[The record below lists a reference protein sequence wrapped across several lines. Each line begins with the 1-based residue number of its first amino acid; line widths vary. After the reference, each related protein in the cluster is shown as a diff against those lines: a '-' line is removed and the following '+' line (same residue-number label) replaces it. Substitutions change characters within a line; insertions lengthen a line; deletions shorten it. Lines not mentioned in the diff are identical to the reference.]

1 MAKAPEKFHACEFQ
15 TPATSAA
22 VQLFR
27 SNARSFAAEGTE
39 EPRIQVGVLLRGMVR
54 TETAGGLLVSDAREA
69 PRVWIMPAHTTYAV
83 TAIPGH
89 APENLGASM
98 DARVFSHYLEEAAG
112 ARLSLPETPLVL
124 ADPVAALGLQAFHQ
138 SLWSGAGS
146 LEWESWLVTSLRRLF
161 GGAAEGK
168 GPLSE
173 PRGVAL
179 AREYL
184 HAHPGE
190 QVPLDKLAAVAGL
203 SKYHLVRAF
212 RAAVGMPPHAYQ
224 LRLRLTRSLFLLR
237 QGQPPSVIAYELGFA
252 DQSHYTRAFRAEFGT
267 TPGAWL
273 RDLARPRARARLDVP
288 PAPASTGARAW
299 RATAWPSTD
308 PRPAP
313 RTPHS

>member
-1 MAKAPEKFHACEFQ
+1 MGKPAETSHACEFQ
-15 TPATSAA
+15 TPTTGAS

-27 SNARSFAAEGTE
+27 SNARSFAAESTDNA
-39 EPRIQVGVLLRGMVR
+39 RILVGVLRRGMVR
-54 TETAGGLLVSDAREA
+54 TEAAGGLLVSDAREA
-69 PRVWIMPAHTTYAV
+69 PCVWIMPAHTTYAV

-89 APENLGASM
+89 APE
-98 DARVFSHYLEEAAG
+98 
-112 ARLSLPETPLVL
+112 
-124 ADPVAALGLQAFHQ
+124 
-138 SLWSGAGS
+138 
-146 LEWESWLVTSLRRLF
+146 
-161 GGAAEGK
+161 GK
-168 GPLSE
+168 GTLSE

-190 QVPLDKLAAVAGL
+190 QVPLDQLAAVAGL

-237 QGQPPSVIAYELGFA
+237 QGQPPSAIAYELGFA

-273 RDLARPRARARLDVP
+273 RDLAPPRARARLGDTP
-288 PAPASTGARAW
+288 DPAPTGARAW